1 MERVTSQTLA
11 GELRAEIARQ
21 QRRMGDLSEVLGLS
35 QPAVSA
41 RLNGR
46 QPLTVDELVVI
57 SRWLDISPVP
67 LMALIV
73 TEESA

>member
-46 QPLTVDELVVI
+46 QALTVDELVVI
-57 SRWLDISPVP
+57 ARWLDISPVP

-73 TEESA
+73 SEESA

>member
-1 MERVTSQTLA
+1 MMNSQAIA

-21 QRRMGDLSEVLGLS
+21 QRRMGDLGEVLGLS

-46 QPLTVDELVVI
+46 QPLTVEELIVVAQ
-57 SRWLDISPVP
+57 WLGISPVD
-67 LMALIV
+67 LMSRSLEA
-73 TEESA
+73 TA

>member
-1 MERVTSQTLA
+1 M
-11 GELRAEIARQ
+11 ARQ

-35 QPAVSA
+35 QAAVSA

-46 QPLTVDELVVI
+46 QALTVDELVVI

-73 TEESA
+73 SEESA